1 MPKHDILEDPA
12 GEGDAGNGG
21 SVRSVKLIGAPTQRR
36 RRSAFYR
43 RADFRCLNLHSR
55 ALSFL

>member
-36 RRSAFYR
+36 RRSATRGFPVSES
-43 RADFRCLNLHSR
+43 A
-55 ALSFL
+55 